1 MGGCWSQQ
9 SIDNETMLAEH
20 DPCSMAER
28 SAGDEVVVPGP
39 GGSSE
44 YVGAYMENGMVLQN
58 TFEPTF
64 EPTLLH
70 SEDQTEQPMLRVSPN
85 VYQNSTE
92 PMFDFPIEKSG
103 RTNVDQPIIY
113 QPLEEQPLVE
123 ETVYEFFE
131 EHPQALPVSNQV
143 EEPRPPVSS
152 KVNYEHQNGD
162 EAVLDAPIETTVKPI
177 VDEPLYQ
184 PVEIDEQTFNTQII
198 EEQPV
203 VEAMPQIF
211 EELVDAPSFG
221 EHSVPAESSEIPAST
236 EVYETIQVEE
246 TQPAGVD
253 VGVVFEGRTY
263 STRVFDR
270 NLKEYVYVSGHN
282 VQPRGGLVM
291 WLTAPR
297 SER

>member
-20 DPCSMAER
+20 DPCSIAER
-28 SAGDEVVVPGP
+28 SAGDEVVVPVP

-44 YVGAYMENGMVLQN
+44 YIGAYVENGMVPQN
-58 TFEPTF
+58 AI
-64 EPTLLH
+64 EPTLLL
-70 SEDQTEQPMLRVSPN
+70 SEDQTEQRVLGVSPN

-92 PMFDFPIEKSG
+92 QMFDFSIEKTGS
-103 RTNVDQPIIY
+103 TNVDQPIIY
-113 QPLEEQPLVE
+113 QPFEEQPLVE
-123 ETVYEFFE
+123 DTVYEVFE
-131 EHPQALPVSNQV
+131 ELPQALLVSSNQV

-152 KVNYEHQNGD
+152 NVNYDNQKGN
-162 EAVLDAPIETTVKPI
+162 EAVLDAPIETTVKPF

-184 PVEIDEQTFNTQII
+184 PVEDYPMDERTFNQII

-203 VEAMPQIF
+203 VETMHNQIF
-211 EELVDAPSFG
+211 EEPVDAPSFG
-221 EHSVPAESSEIPAST
+221 EHAVPAQSSEIPAST

-246 TQPAGVD
+246 TQPSELD

-263 STRVFDR
+263 STRVFDPH
-270 NLKEYVYVSGHN
+270 LKEYVYVSGHN

-291 WLTAPR
+291 
-297 SER
+297 